1 MDIYSLFSNFIV
13 FSYGIYKEKTNS
25 KQNKCKDFADW
36 IFLVVFVESGLS
48 LAASMT
54 GTVKISNHI
63 YDLLDIYSPIPVIL
77 GIMTFIWF
85 SEQSGQIITNK
96 VMGGYKKLQNI
107 LFRYICFTK
116 IPISDM

>member
-1 MDIYSLFSNFIV
+1 M
-13 FSYGIYKEKTNS
+13 YKEKTNS

-48 LAASMT
+48 LVASMT

-63 YDLLDIYSPIPVIL
+63 YDLVDIYSPIPVIL

-85 SEQSGQIITNK
+85 SEQSGQVITNK
-96 VMGGYKKLQNI
+96 VIGGGDTKNCKTYFFDIFASRKS
-107 LFRYICFTK
+107 LF
-116 IPISDM
+116 

>member
-1 MDIYSLFSNFIV
+1 MLIGY
-13 FSYGIYKEKTNS
+13 
-25 KQNKCKDFADW
+25 
-36 IFLVVFVESGLS
+36 FLVVFVESGLS
-48 LAASMT
+48 LVASMT

-63 YDLLDIYSPIPVIL
+63 YDLVDIYSPIPVIL

-96 VMGGYKKLQNI
+96 VIGGGYEKLQNI

-116 IPISDM
+116 IPILDM